1 MSTKKEPGDLQ
12 ITRPSSSPTFQM
24 ETPVNHNPQS
34 DTQTAKAPKPRL
46 KHYILTEDA
55 GVCRTYCG
63 QQKPSAWKVGAGTGR
78 PVAQRV
84 LCPDCENLH
93 QLHADMEDSI
103 GTGSQKLLTLLDA
116 LDRLEELR

>member
-1 MSTKKEPGDLQ
+1 M
-12 ITRPSSSPTFQM
+12 
-24 ETPVNHNPQS
+24 NHNPQS
-34 DTQTAKAPKPRL
+34 DTQATKTPKPRL
-46 KHYILTEDA
+46 KHYILREDA

-103 GTGSQKLLTLLDA
+103 GTGSQKLLTLLEA